1 MNELVILKN
10 RQAVTTSL
18 KVAEIFG
25 KEHRNVIQAIEN
37 KIHSAENSAQYQ
49 NMFVLGTYKDA
60 SGKQNKMYYM
70 NRDGFTFIAFGF
82 TGAKADEFKLKYI
95 QAFNRMEAY
104 IQQQAQLPQTPEEKI
119 DLLLESS
126 HRTSERI
133 HTLEDTVDDIKNRMG
148 LPGNMAYQFT
158 ATRNK
163 KIINVL
169 GSKESNAYQNKALR
183 RQTYSALF
191 ASFKKAFNCDRYND
205 TPLGQFD
212 DVINFTNNWYP
223 PFELQQEIQAV
234 NAQQRFD
241 I

>member
-104 IQQQAQLPQTPEEKI
+104 IQQQVQLPQTPEEKI

-148 LPGNMAYQFT
+148 LPGNEAHQFT
-158 ATRNK
+158 TARAK
-163 KIINVL
+163 KVIITL
-169 GSKESNAYQNKALR
+169 GGKDSNAYQNKQLR
-183 RQTYSALF
+183 KKTFTALF
-191 ASFKKAFNCDRYND
+191 ASFKHAFDLDRYND
-205 TPLGQFD
+205 TPMARFD
-212 DVINFTNNWYP
+212 EALDFIRNWYP
-223 PFELQQEIQAV
+223 PFELEQEIQAS
-234 NAQQRFD
+234 NAQTNL